1 MLKDRQ
7 TQVRQLDFSERGTPE
22 ERAAHSIEV
31 YESLNNA
38 RKRANICFEDWEAE
52 QMRDPEFRAAAE
64 ELEPAYQVAR
74 LTLLLTIKFDPDTV
88 REMG

>member
-7 TQVRQLDFSERGTPE
+7 IQVHRLDFSERGTPE

-31 YESLNNA
+31 YESLSNA
-38 RKRANICFEDWEAE
+38 RKQANIRFEDWEAE
-52 QMRDPEFRAAAE
+52 KMRDPEFRAAAE

-74 LTLLLTIKFDPDTV
+74 LTLLLTIKFNPDTV